1 MLGYIFSKCRFM
13 IKRNNFST
21 FKMSVNN
28 SFNIYTNNVY
38 VSCAEFFNEVNM
50 INKKLLY
57 YINDY
62 FKLNDDIYNNDKEN
76 LDEEKRNIIRTRTN
90 RIRKKKIGCLFPPCY
105 SQLLINFCV
114 LTNNYDYICI
124 PSPIKKCKQI
134 KEKYAFYIS
143 ENNIDLI
150 LSHPFYK
157 HYIEEI
163 SFNLQIPYLIVYDK
177 PDVLTHEQYLD
188 HLKEGRINFG
198 NKYLYKEK
206 KEITMMDEKTNTHD
220 EKYKSID
227 NIQNDN
233 NNNNNNNNILLL
245 KDIYIKELEKNNPC
259 IHFQLSKQNECDRS
273 IQFYLSSIY
282 EQSKNLHKLL
292 NFNKND
298 NIFFCIPTNN
308 IQYFEVLFSVL
319 YGGGTIM
326 FPEIKKK
333 EFFNYNNYMKW
344 FTKHMK
350 KRKSHNF
357 SVHNIILKNDFNQN
371 DYNFIDANSLFE
383 EIYNAKKPIT
393 TIVCN
398 NYLIRDF
405 VNFFENSDINNITKN
420 EFINKKACSIQIVLI
435 NGNEIMPGIKEEYLE
450 KLKNIFIN
458 AKIYQRYIIQEI
470 GTICLTNVTKL
481 IEDNIK
487 YERNI
492 AGYVA
497 PNINIEIDKDTSLLK
512 IKSDHLF
519 TQYYNNKNITQKSFD
534 ENGYFKTKYL
544 ATLTQ
549 DNLLKINGTINDVQK
564 ISPDYYLYFKQRK
577 DKMEKHPPGYLK
589 RVRLHGQIWGNF
601 HADKRNWKRKF

>member
-1 MLGYIFSKCRFM
+1 ML
-13 IKRNNFST
+13 KRNNFST

-38 VSCAEFFNEVNM
+38 VSCDEFFKEVDM

-62 FKLNDDIYNNDKEN
+62 FKLNDNIYDNDKE
-76 LDEEKRNIIRTRTN
+76 KKNIINTRTN
-90 RIRKKKIGCLFPPCY
+90 IRKKKKIGCLFPPCY
-105 SQLLINFCV
+105 SHLLIKFCV

-163 SFNLQIPYLIVYDK
+163 SFNLQIPFLIVYDK

-188 HLKEGRINFG
+188 DLKEGRIHFAA
-198 NKYLYKEK
+198 KFLYKDK
-206 KEITMMDEKTNTHD
+206 KEITMMDEEKNIND
-220 EKYKSID
+220 EKSKSID

-233 NNNNNNNNILLL
+233 NISLL
-245 KDIYIKELEKNNPC
+245 KDIYTNELEKNNPC

-273 IQFYLSSIY
+273 IQFFLSSLY
-282 EQSKNLHKLL
+282 EQSKNLHKLIK
-292 NFNKND
+292 FNKND
-298 NIFFCIPTNN
+298 NVLICVPSNN

-319 YGGGTIM
+319 YGGGTIS
-326 FPEIKKK
+326 FPEINKKK
-333 EFFNYNNYMKW
+333 IFNYNNYMKW

-357 SVHNIILKNDFNQN
+357 SVHNIILKNDFNQI

-383 EIYNAKKPIT
+383 EIYNARKPIT

-398 NYLIRDF
+398 NYLIRDL
-405 VNFFENSDINNITKN
+405 VNFIENSDINKITRN
-420 EFINKKACSIQIVLI
+420 EFINKKASSIKIVLI
-435 NGNEIMPGIKEEYLE
+435 NGNEIMPGLKEEYLD
-450 KLKNIFIN
+450 KIQNIFIN

-470 GTICLTNVTKL
+470 GTVCLTDITKL
-481 IEDNIK
+481 KEENIK

-492 AGYVA
+492 AGYVT
-497 PNINIEIDKDTSLLK
+497 PNINIEIDKDTNLLK

-519 TQYYNNKNITQKSFD
+519 TQYYNNKNVTQKSFD

-549 DNLLKINGTINDVQK
+549 DNLLKINGILNDVEQ
-564 ISPDYYLYFKQRK
+564 ISSDYYLYFKQRR

-589 RVRLHGQIWGNF
+589 RVRLHGCIWGNF

>member
-1 MLGYIFSKCRFM
+1 ML
-13 IKRNNFST
+13 KRNNFST

-38 VSCAEFFNEVNM
+38 VSCDEFFKEVDM

-62 FKLNDDIYNNDKEN
+62 FKLNDNIYDNDKEN
-76 LDEEKRNIIRTRTN
+76 LDEEKKNIINTRTN
-90 RIRKKKIGCLFPPCY
+90 IRKKKKIGCLFPPCY
-105 SQLLINFCV
+105 SHLLIKFCV

-163 SFNLQIPYLIVYDK
+163 SFNLQIPFLIVYDK

-188 HLKEGRINFG
+188 DLKEGRIHFAA
-198 NKYLYKEK
+198 KFLYKDK
-206 KEITMMDEKTNTHD
+206 KEITMMDEEKNIND
-220 EKYKSID
+220 EKSKSID

-233 NNNNNNNNILLL
+233 NISLL
-245 KDIYIKELEKNNPC
+245 KDIYTNELEKNNPC

-273 IQFYLSSIY
+273 IQFFLSSLY
-282 EQSKNLHKLL
+282 EQSKNLHKLIK
-292 NFNKND
+292 FNKND
-298 NIFFCIPTNN
+298 NVLICVPSNN
-308 IQYFEVLFSVL
+308 IQYIEVLFSVL
-319 YGGGTIM
+319 YGGGTIT
-326 FPEIKKK
+326 FPEINEKKI
-333 EFFNYNNYMKW
+333 FNYNNYMKW

-357 SVHNIILKNDFNQN
+357 SVHNIILKNDFNQI

-383 EIYNAKKPIT
+383 EIYNARKPIT

-398 NYLIRDF
+398 NYLIRDL
-405 VNFFENSDINNITKN
+405 VNFIENSDINKITRN
-420 EFINKKACSIQIVLI
+420 EFINKKASSIKIVLI
-435 NGNEIMPGIKEEYLE
+435 NGNEIMPGLKEEYLD
-450 KLKNIFIN
+450 KIQNIFIN

-470 GTICLTNVTKL
+470 GTVCLTDITKL
-481 IEDNIK
+481 KEENIK

-492 AGYVA
+492 AGYVT
-497 PNINIEIDKDTSLLK
+497 PNINIEIDKDTNLLK

-519 TQYYNNKNITQKSFD
+519 TQYYNNKNVTQKSFD

-549 DNLLKINGTINDVQK
+549 DNLLKINGILNDVEQ
-564 ISPDYYLYFKQRK
+564 ISSDYYLYFKQRR

-589 RVRLHGQIWGNF
+589 RVRLHGCIWGNF

>member
-1 MLGYIFSKCRFM
+1 ML
-13 IKRNNFST
+13 KRNNFST

-38 VSCAEFFNEVNM
+38 VSCDEFFKEVDM

-62 FKLNDDIYNNDKEN
+62 FKLNDNIYDNDKE
-76 LDEEKRNIIRTRTN
+76 KKNIINTRTN
-90 RIRKKKIGCLFPPCY
+90 IRKKKKIGCLFPPCY
-105 SQLLINFCV
+105 SHLLIKFCV

-163 SFNLQIPYLIVYDK
+163 SFNLQIPFLIVYDK

-188 HLKEGRINFG
+188 DLKEGRIHFAA
-198 NKYLYKEK
+198 KFLYKDK
-206 KEITMMDEKTNTHD
+206 KEITMMDEEKNIND
-220 EKYKSID
+220 EKSKSID

-233 NNNNNNNNILLL
+233 NISLL
-245 KDIYIKELEKNNPC
+245 KDIYTNELEKNNPC

-273 IQFYLSSIY
+273 IQFFLSSLY
-282 EQSKNLHKLL
+282 EQSKNLHKLIK
-292 NFNKND
+292 FNKND
-298 NIFFCIPTNN
+298 NVLICVPSNN

-319 YGGGTIM
+319 YGGGTIT
-326 FPEIKKK
+326 FPEINKKK
-333 EFFNYNNYMKW
+333 IFNYNNYMKW

-357 SVHNIILKNDFNQN
+357 SVHNIILKNDFNQI

-383 EIYNAKKPIT
+383 EIYNARKPIT

-398 NYLIRDF
+398 NYLIRDL
-405 VNFFENSDINNITKN
+405 VNFIENSDINKITRN
-420 EFINKKACSIQIVLI
+420 EFINKKASSIKIVLI
-435 NGNEIMPGIKEEYLE
+435 NGNEIMPGLKEEYLD
-450 KLKNIFIN
+450 KIQNIFIN

-470 GTICLTNVTKL
+470 GTVCLTDITKL
-481 IEDNIK
+481 KEENIK

-492 AGYVA
+492 AGYVT
-497 PNINIEIDKDTSLLK
+497 PNINIEIDKDTNLLK

-519 TQYYNNKNITQKSFD
+519 TQYYNNKNVTQKSFD

-549 DNLLKINGTINDVQK
+549 DNLLKINGILNDVEQ
-564 ISPDYYLYFKQRK
+564 ISSDYYLYFKQRR

-589 RVRLHGQIWGNF
+589 RVRLHGCIWGNF